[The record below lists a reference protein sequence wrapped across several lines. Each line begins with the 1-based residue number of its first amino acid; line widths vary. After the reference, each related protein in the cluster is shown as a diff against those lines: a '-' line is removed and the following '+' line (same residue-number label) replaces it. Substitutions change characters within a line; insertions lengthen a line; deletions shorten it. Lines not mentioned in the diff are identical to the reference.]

1 MRTNFK
7 RALIAFGGLVILC
20 YPNWLTYVPLIH
32 SPAVAVVTPAIPT
45 VQISPRDST
54 ELIFTGDILL
64 GRFVE
69 TLAERNDP
77 GYLTQHL
84 TDFMHDHSRIVITNF
99 ESAMAVPHVHSPN
112 GSFAFSTQVEN
123 LITLTELNVQFASLA
138 NNHALDFGRSGY
150 ENTVNNLDM
159 IGIKAFGH
167 PTVFSAESAVYV
179 QSGDY
184 VIALVGIHTLFGV
197 PDEAQVERVLA
208 AIKAQSDIQI
218 AYVHWGPEY
227 RLTHA
232 PPQAQFAAT
241 LVEHGVDAIIGH
253 HPHVTQDVQLIQ
265 GVPVFYSLGNFIFDQ
280 YFSADVQA
288 GYLLGLVVQADTL
301 EFTFYP
307 HDSRLGLSQTSL
319 TNEPAR
325 TLFLQ
330 KLAKRSDQLLA
341 TDIASGTIKIPWK
354 N

>member
-1 MRTNFK
+1 
-7 RALIAFGGLVILC
+7 
-20 YPNWLTYVPLIH
+20 
-32 SPAVAVVTPAIPT
+32 
-45 VQISPRDST
+45 
-54 ELIFTGDILL
+54 
-64 GRFVE
+64 
-69 TLAERNDP
+69 
-77 GYLTQHL
+77 
-84 TDFMHDHSRIVITNF
+84 
-99 ESAMAVPHVHSPN
+99 
-112 GSFAFSTQVEN
+112 VEN

-150 ENTVNNLDM
+150 ENTVHNLDM

-208 AIKAQSDIQI
+208 AIKARSDIQI

-253 HPHVTQDVQLIQ
+253 HPHVTQDVQLV
-265 GVPVFYSLGNFIFDQ
+265 GDVPVFYSLGNFIFDQ

-341 TDIASGTIKIPWK
+341 PDIASGTIKIPWK